1 MKLLVEVHNMRYEY
15 RLVVSVPVAPYEEN
29 FDDREGR
36 QAHDCPTC
44 GQQSHSGGSC

>member
-1 MKLLVEVHNMRYEY
+1 MRYEY
-15 RLVVSVPVAPYEEN
+15 RLVVSAPIAPYKKN

-44 GQQSHSGGSC
+44 DQQSHLGGSC